1 MTKVVPLNDEALTPE
16 FILRDA
22 LDSGDIK
29 AVAVITLDEDGYC
42 FARWSCPKQTDLCTL
57 LVKLQA
63 VVQQAVLE

>member
-29 AVAVITLDEDGYC
+29 AVAVLPLDEEGFC

-57 LVKLQA
+57 LVKFQA
-63 VVQQAVLE
+63 VVNKAVME